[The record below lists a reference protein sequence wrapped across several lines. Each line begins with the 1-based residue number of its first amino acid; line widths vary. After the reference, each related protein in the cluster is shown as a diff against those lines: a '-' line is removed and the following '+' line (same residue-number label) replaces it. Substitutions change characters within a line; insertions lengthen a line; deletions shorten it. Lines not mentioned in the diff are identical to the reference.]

1 MAISTRNP
9 EPLPRHLERY
19 AQEVDEWHR
28 DALDVQTARAAGGQP
43 DLRFS
48 TT

>member
-1 MAISTRNP
+1 MTISTRNP

-28 DALDVQTARAAGGQP
+28 AALDAQEVRRAADQA
-43 DLRFS
+43 DMRFS
-48 TT
+48 TR

>member
-9 EPLPRHLERY
+9 EPVPRHLERY
-19 AQEVDEWHR
+19 AEEVDAWHQ
-28 DALDVQTARAAGGQP
+28 DALRARAARRRPQ
-43 DLRFS
+43 LASRS

>member
-9 EPLPRHLERY
+9 VPLPRHLERY
-19 AQEVDEWHR
+19 AEEVDAWHR
-28 DALDVQTARAAGGQP
+28 QAVRARASRPQP
-43 DLRFS
+43 QRAKRS

>member
-1 MAISTRNP
+1 MAITTRKP

-19 AQEVDEWHR
+19 AEEVDAWYR
-28 DALDVQTARAAGGQP
+28 DAMRARAARRVAQRP
-43 DLRFS
+43 RRS

>member
-1 MAISTRNP
+1 MAISMRNP

-28 DALDVQTARAAGGQP
+28 EALETQSVRTGDQP
-43 DLRFS
+43 DVRFS
-48 TT
+48 TR

>member
-19 AQEVDEWHR
+19 AREVDEWYR
-28 DALDVQTARAAGGQP
+28 DAMRARGQRRQP
-43 DLRFS
+43 QRS
-48 TT
+48 KRWAT

>member
-1 MAISTRNP
+1 MAITARNP

-19 AQEVDEWHR
+19 AREVDEWYR
-28 DALDVQTARAAGGQP
+28 DAMRARAQRRQP
-43 DLRFS
+43 QRAKRW

>member
-19 AQEVDEWHR
+19 AEEVDAWHR
-28 DALDVQTARAAGGQP
+28 DAMRARVARKQDQRAK
-43 DLRFS
+43 RS

>member
-1 MAISTRNP
+1 MAVTARKA

-19 AQEVDEWHR
+19 AEEVDAWYR
-28 DALDVQTARAAGGQP
+28 DAIRARAARRGAQP
-43 DLRFS
+43 ARRS